1 MKALLVYP
9 RYPDTFWSFKYALS
23 FVRRKAAFPPLGLL
37 TVAAMLPADWELK
50 VVDLN
55 VENLEDA
62 DLQWAELVFISA
74 MVVQKDSTLEVM
86 ARCNVMGRKIVAG
99 GPLFTHLHAEL
110 AQADHIIAGEAE
122 EVLPEFLADLAS
134 GRAKRLYKCEEHP
147 ALARTPQPRW
157 ELINLKNYR
166 SMALQ
171 FSRGCPFDC
180 DFCDVVVLFGRKPRF
195 KSAAQVLAE
204 LDSLHALGWRGTLM
218 VVDDN
223 FIGNKVKAK
232 ELLRAMIAWQEQR
245 RYPFT
250 FLTQASVNLADDPEL
265 LSLMASAN
273 FNEVF
278 LGLETPS
285 SKALVECNKRQN
297 QGRDLVAA
305 VKTIQSYGIEVM
317 AGFIVGFDADSPSI
331 FMEQVRF
338 ITQAAIPTAMVG
350 LLSLLPGTRLYEKM
364 RQQER
369 LLDLPSGDNAMD
381 AKALNFIPKMGAE
394 RLLEGYRAL
403 LERLYEPKE
412 YYRRAVTYLRR
423 SGRELKHSASRQ
435 WHLSRAD
442 LAAMVR
448 IFWRLGIRERHRLSY
463 WGFLA
468 RVGFTR
474 PTKIPVALALAATGY
489 HFRKITSRFGASLP
503 EPADLTSQR

>member
-37 TVAAMLPADWELK
+37 TVAAMLPDDWDLK

-55 VENLEDA
+55 VENLEDSH
-62 DLQWAELVFISA
+62 LEWAELVFISA
-74 MVVQKDSTLEVM
+74 MVVQKDSALEVM
-86 ARCNVMGRKIVAG
+86 ARCNAMGRKIVAG
-99 GPLFTHLHAEL
+99 GPLLTHLHAEMV
-110 AQADHIIAGEAE
+110 QADHIIAGEAE
-122 EVLPEFLADLAS
+122 EVMPEFLADLAA
-134 GRAKRLYKCEEHP
+134 GQARHLYQCQTHP
-147 ALARTPQPRW
+147 SLSLTPLPRW
-157 ELINLKNYR
+157 ELINLANYR

-195 KSAAQVLAE
+195 KSPAQFLAE
-204 LDSLHALGWRGTLM
+204 LEALYVLGWRGTLM

-223 FIGNKVKAK
+223 FIGNKRRAK
-232 ELLRAMIAWQEQR
+232 ELLAAMVDWQQER
-245 RYPFT
+245 RYPFS

-265 LSLMASAN
+265 LTLMAQAN
-273 FNEVF
+273 FTEVF

-285 SKALVECNKRQN
+285 SSALLECNKRQN

-305 VKTIQSYGIEVM
+305 VMTIQGYGIEVM

-331 FMEQVRF
+331 FMDQVRF

-364 RQQER
+364 RQQHR

-381 AKALNFIPKMGAE
+381 AKALNFIPKMGTD

-412 YYRRAVTYLRR
+412 YYRRAATYLRR
-423 SGRELKHSASRQ
+423 SGSQLKRSASRR

-442 LAAMVR
+442 LGAMVR

-503 EPADLTSQR
+503 QPSDLARPS